1 MWLKQQYRDCRNLIF
16 RGISVPEDVSGLVD
30 IDPKEVDAAKHGI
43 AQEDVEALWGHTES
57 MFQSGMHPMV
67 SICLRRGGDVILNRS
82 IGYADGANHTQPK
95 IASLQTPVCLFSASK
110 AISAML
116 IHKLAE
122 DGLIDLLNPVSHYIP
137 AFAAEGKALITV
149 YQLLAHRAGVP
160 GIPDDVPIEL
170 LFDHDA
176 AVRQI
181 CKQPA
186 LHNDGRVLAYH
197 AITGGFI
204 QAELIR
210 VVTGKTLNEYLDEVV
225 RKPMGMKYFR
235 YGLAPKDHAQVAR
248 NYSTGLPNIGAVERQ
263 LTKILGVGVS
273 DVVDISNSE
282 AFLKAE
288 IASANLYATAEEAS
302 RFFQMLLQGGE
313 WQGKR
318 IFTPLTVSRA
328 VREMGK
334 PQFDHSLIVLPM
346 RYSAGMMLGMNPVG
360 LYGPKTHYAY
370 GHLGFSNILCWA
382 DPERDI
388 AVSIVSSG
396 KPVIG
401 NHILSLFKLLA
412 GISST
417 CKPCVDMEYIYSKVL

>member
-1 MWLKQQYRDCRNLIF
+1 MWLAKQYRNCRNLAF
-16 RGISVPEDVSGLVD
+16 RGISVPEDLSDLSD
-30 IDPKEVDAAKHGI
+30 IDSKEVPALEQGVM
-43 AQEDVEALWGHTES
+43 QRDVDALWAHAES
-57 MFQSGMHPMV
+57 IFRSGMHPMV
-67 SICLRRGGDVILNRS
+67 SLCIRRGGDVLLNRS
-82 IGYADGANHTQPK
+82 LGYADGANHTQPC

-110 AISAML
+110 AVSAML

-160 GIPDDVPIEL
+160 GIPDDVPIDL

-176 AVRQI
+176 AVAQI

-197 AITGGFI
+197 AITSGFI

-235 YGLAPKDHAQVAR
+235 FGLERKDHSKVAR
-248 NYSTGLPNIGAVERQ
+248 NYSTGLPNIGMVERQ
-263 LTKILGVGVS
+263 LSKILGVGVS
-273 DVVDISNSE
+273 EVVDISNSE
-282 AFLKAE
+282 AFLSAE

-302 RFFQMLLQGGE
+302 RFFQMLLQGGQ

-328 VREMGK
+328 TREMGK
-334 PQFDHSLIVLPM
+334 PQFDHSLIILPM
-346 RYSAGMMLGMNPVG
+346 RYSAGMMLGLNPVG

-388 AVSIVSSG
+388 AVSILTTG

-401 NHILSLFKLLA
+401 NHIVSLFKLLN
-412 GISST
+412 GISNIF
-417 CKPCVDMEYIYSKVL
+417 KPCVDMQHIYSKVL